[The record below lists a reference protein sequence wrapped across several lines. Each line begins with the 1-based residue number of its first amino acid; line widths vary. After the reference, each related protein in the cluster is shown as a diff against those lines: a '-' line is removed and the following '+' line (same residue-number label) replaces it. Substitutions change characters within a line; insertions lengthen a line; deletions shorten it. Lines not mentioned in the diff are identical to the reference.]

1 MGLDEVADDLYG
13 LPMEQFTEVRN
24 VLAKELSASGDKETA
39 AAVRKLLQA
48 FSGSVA
54 GEPARSTAPKGDR
67 GYPKEIEMIASP
79 LEGTSINQTSL
90 PSDGDGDSTNVEA
103 KRAGRASRVV
113 RISVLPESR
122 SR

>member
-54 GEPARSTAPKGDR
+54 GEPARSTAPKG
-67 GYPKEIEMIASP
+67 YPKEIEMIASP